1 MEKRQQSNYQKRKTV
16 SCGRKTKPT
25 RAGKISKKRKIM
37 NNKVAIRKCAEYDAQ
52 KIFDIIAEIYKTT
65 GGPDV
70 KGKKVLVKPNILGDN
85 DPSKCVSTHPAVVE
99 AMIKYLQ
106 SNGAEVFVGDS
117 PAIHTARFKADKC
130 GIYHVC
136 ETTGAKW
143 VNFNENSVEKNIDGS
158 NIKIASIVD
167 EVDLIISLPKFK
179 NHELMY
185 FTGAL
190 KNTYGLI
197 PGFAKA
203 FQHGIYT
210 DTNSFGKL
218 IVELNKVITPHYF
231 FLDAIMGMEGQGPG
245 VHGTPVDIGVLIG
258 STNPL
263 ALDIMAC
270 KIAGYKSE
278 TLPVNKIA
286 LSEKQWLQSAE
297 EIEYDGPALETIK
310 KEGFKKIP
318 VSTSRNIAMQFIM
331 GRIRFLRKL
340 ERRPVFIYDKCSGC
354 LKCVKIC
361 PVRAIQSSASDS
373 KRIKLTDKKCIRCFC
388 CAEVCQDNAINI
400 KVKIFG
406 V

>member
-1 MEKRQQSNYQKRKTV
+1 
-16 SCGRKTKPT
+16 
-25 RAGKISKKRKIM
+25 M

-52 KIFDIIAEIYKTT
+52 KIIDIIAEIYTAT

-70 KGKKVLVKPNILGDN
+70 KGKKVLVKPNVLSDN
-85 DPSKCVSTHPAVVE
+85 DPAKCVSTHPVVVE

-106 SNGAEVFVGDS
+106 LNEAEVFVGDS
-117 PAIHTARFKADKC
+117 PAIHTAKFKPDKC
-130 GIYHVC
+130 GLSQVL
-136 ETTGAKW
+136 EATGTKW
-143 VNFNENSVEKNIDGS
+143 VNFNEKPVEKKIDGR

-167 EVDLIISLPKFK
+167 KVDLIVSLPKFK

-203 FQHGIYT
+203 FQHGIYA

-218 IVELNKVITPHYF
+218 IVELNKTITPHYF
-231 FLDAIMGMEGQGPG
+231 FMDAIMGMEGQGPG
-245 VHGTPVDIGVLIG
+245 THGTPVDIGLLIG

-263 ALDIMAC
+263 ALDIIAC
-270 KIAGYKSE
+270 QIAGYKPE
-278 TLPVNKIA
+278 MIPVNKIA

-310 KEGFKKIP
+310 KEDFKKIP
-318 VSTSRNIAMQFIM
+318 ASTSRNTAMRFLV
-331 GRIRFLRKL
+331 GRISFLRKL
-340 ERRPVFIYDKCSGC
+340 ERRPVFVYNKCTGC
-354 LKCVKIC
+354 LKCVQIC
-361 PVRAIQSSASDS
+361 PVYAVQASSSDH
-373 KRIKLTDKKCIRCFC
+373 KRMKLIDNKCIRCFC
-388 CAEVCQDNAINI
+388 CSEVCQDNAVNI